1 MSMRVGCLE
10 TVSDYIDSRQD
21 ANEIKRNHTVDNSN
35 DQRDLKTANV
45 PAQKDPNLRIYKLQR
60 KMKSVE
66 CILHKIQVIID
77 RDLQYSL
84 NKQNYA

>member
-35 DQRDLKTANV
+35 DQRDLQTANV
-45 PAQKDPNLRIYKLQR
+45 PAKKDP
-60 KMKSVE
+60 
-66 CILHKIQVIID
+66 
-77 RDLQYSL
+77 DLGM
-84 NKQNYA
+84 